1 MKKEINAQVKKEG
14 TKLVAVASTGVED
27 RMGEIVKA
35 EGWVLDNFLKNPVLL
50 FAHRYDLPPIGIAK
64 NIVVTGESLTFE
76 PMFHDLT
83 ELAREIKSLFFAEP
97 PIMRAF
103 SVGFIPLEY
112 DPKDMSIITK
122 SELLE
127 ISAVPVPANQE
138 ALLIASKSMS
148 PDEQV
153 AVKGWLS
160 EELPEEIPEEVEPE
174 IGVKISV
181 AEEVENI
188 EEEMKIKGAIPFS
201 IHGQG
206 PKAAEDEAW
215 TAIDEVS
222 KATGDAKR
230 LTVMH
235 TWRDDEDPDFD
246 PAVASWYKLPH
257 HRGDGEQAVV
267 WKGVTAAMAA
277 LMGARGGVDI
287 PSPDTNGVYEHLASH
302 YAQFDKTPPENKEY
316 SGEELVEMFVKE
328 KTIVADIVEKS
339 KSEETYDSIK
349 LHHIIVIPKI
359 EIEPEEK
366 TIEKEGRILSGK
378 NRELINNAVDL
389 ISQCGNALQ
398 DLLNATDPV
407 KSIGGKTTKGR
418 SEVAQDATDKR
429 VVRAL
434 QKIAGD
440 ISGTLSLIKS
450 EKRKIIG
457 KHHN

>member
-1 MKKEINAQVKKEG
+1 MKKEISAQVKKEG

-27 RMGEIVKA
+27 RMGEVVKA
-35 EGWVLDNFLKNPVLL
+35 DGWVLDNFLKNPVLL

-64 NIVVTGESLTFE
+64 NIMITGESLTFE

-83 ELAREIKSLFFAEP
+83 ELAREIKSLFFADP

-103 SVGFIPLEY
+103 SVGFIPLEF
-112 DPKDMSIITK
+112 DPKNMSIITK

-160 EELPEEIPEEVEPE
+160 QELPGEIPEKIESE
-174 IGVKISV
+174 I
-181 AEEVENI
+181 EDI
-188 EEEMKIKGAIPFS
+188 EETEKIEDEMQIKGAIPFS

-206 PKAAEDEAW
+206 PKAAEDEDWIAG
-215 TAIDEVS
+215 DEVS
-222 KATGDAKR
+222 KAVGDAKL

-235 TWRDDEDPDFD
+235 TWRNDEDPDFD

-257 HRGDGEQAVV
+257 HRGDGNQAVV
-267 WKGVTAAMAA
+267 WRGVSAAMAA

-287 PSPDTNGVYEHLASH
+287 PSSDTNGVYEHLASH
-302 YAQFDKTPPENKEY
+302 YEEFDKTPPENKEY
-316 SGEELVEMFVKE
+316 SEEELVEMFVEE
-328 KTIVADIVEKS
+328 KIVMADIVEKS
-339 KSEETYDSIK
+339 ESKEVVI
-349 LHHIIVIPKI
+349 IPKI

-366 TIEKEGRILSGK
+366 TIEKEGRVLSGK

-440 ISGTLSLIKS
+440 VSGTLSLIKS